1 MRAEKTLPSINNRS
15 DLVRQRRSE
24 RSTARATQTRQ
35 AASHP
40 VRSQPVTVRSDAFTA
55 ARPLQANTRSR
66 VKRQYFYALGASGA
80 ELRLPALPFISA
92 GGRFFS
98 AIIVVFA
105 ALVIYAL
112 AFSPTFQI
120 SELTIDGISRLTAG
134 DIQAVLDVQ
143 GVQIVAFDPGAARA
157 ALEKAFPELGSVKV
171 QVGLP
176 AEVHIQVTE
185 LQPAV
190 AWNGGDTVYWID
202 ANGVILP
209 PRGEP
214 GQLLTIGADGQP
226 PLLPVAQTEAIST
239 AASTAETTG
248 AIQAAAPVEIWG
260 RQVDPQILKRM
271 IDLQA
276 LIPPDAKLVYNSLNG
291 LGWED
296 PRGWDVYI
304 GRDLTDFD
312 LKLSMYTAI
321 ITHLEQQGTFPQ
333 DMISVEFI
341 NAPFYR

>member
-1 MRAEKTLPSINNRS
+1 MRAEKTMPSINRS

-24 RSTARATQTRQ
+24 RSTARAAQTRS
-35 AASHP
+35 AASRP
-40 VRSQPVTVRSDAFTA
+40 VHSQPVIVRSDAFA
-55 ARPLQANTRSR
+55 SARPMQANSRSR
-66 VKRQYFYALGASGA
+66 VKHQYFYALGASGA

-112 AFSPTFQI
+112 AFSPTFQV
-120 SELTIDGISRLTAG
+120 SEVSVDGISRLTSG

-143 GVQIVAFDPGAARA
+143 GVQIVAFDPQAARI

-176 AEVHIQVTE
+176 AEVHVKVTE

-190 AWNGGDTVYWID
+190 AWNGGDSVYWID
-202 ANGVILP
+202 ASGVILP

-214 GQLLTIGADGQP
+214 GQLLAIGADGQP
-226 PLLPVAQTEAIST
+226 PLLPLEQSL
-239 AASTAETTG
+239 SDSSNSLTAESTG
-248 AIQAAAPVEIWG
+248 AVVPAAPVEIWG

-271 IDLQA
+271 IDLQS

>member
-1 MRAEKTLPSINNRS
+1 MRAEKTLPSINRS

-24 RSTARATQTRQ
+24 RSTARTSQSRQ

-40 VRSQPVTVRSDAFTA
+40 VRSQPVIVRSDAFAA
-55 ARPLQANTRSR
+55 ARPMQANSRSR

-80 ELRLPALPFISA
+80 ELRLPALPFIGA

-120 SELTIDGISRLTAG
+120 TEVSIDGISRLTAG

-143 GVQIVAFDPGAARA
+143 GIQIVAFDPQAARS

-190 AWNGGDTVYWID
+190 AWNGGDTVYWVD

-214 GQLLTIGADGQP
+214 GQLLTIGSDGQP
-226 PLLPVAQTEAIST
+226 PLLPLEQSASVST
-239 AASTAETTG
+239 SAPTAESTG
-248 AIQAAAPVEIWG
+248 AVAVAAPVEVWG

-271 IDLQA
+271 IDLQTM
-276 LIPPDAKLVYNSLNG
+276 IPPDSKLVYNSLNG

-321 ITHLEQQGTFPQ
+321 ITHLEQQGIFPQ